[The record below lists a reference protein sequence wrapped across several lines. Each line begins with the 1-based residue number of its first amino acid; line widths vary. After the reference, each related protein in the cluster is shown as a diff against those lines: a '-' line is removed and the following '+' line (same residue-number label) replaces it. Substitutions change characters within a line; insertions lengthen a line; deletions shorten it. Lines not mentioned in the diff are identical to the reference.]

1 MCLSKQLFK
10 NSEYVHLFCLSL
22 SFSLLLGLGY
32 QRVGQHMTFL
42 SESDRQEAFAELYGR
57 LRMYVGPYAIH
68 RSSQL
73 GRGFIFLQSEWTL
86 AELSLASPQ
95 TVLGY
100 SFAVPSTS
108 SSSSSSSTTGRS
120 IWIHFLTV
128 GEFDSEICRDDFELA
143 EVRTNLHK
151 AVAHYDQQTTIVL
164 LLRFRCGH
172 VSLATTPLFP
182 DYAICQR
189 LGKDY
194 YETSTAGA
202 LQLNIDE
209 M

>member
-1 MCLSKQLFK
+1 
-10 NSEYVHLFCLSL
+10 
-22 SFSLLLGLGY
+22 
-32 QRVGQHMTFL
+32 MTFP
-42 SESDRQEAFAELYGR
+42 SDSDRQEAIAELYGR

-86 AELSLASPQ
+86 AEMSLASPQ
-95 TVLGY
+95 TVLGH
-100 SFAVPSTS
+100 SFGSISTPTVS
-108 SSSSSSSTTGRS
+108 SSSSNVASPHTGRS
-120 IWIHFLTV
+120 VWVHFLTV

-143 EVRTNLHK
+143 EVRSKLHD
-151 AVAHYDQQTTIVL
+151 AVAHYEEQTTIVL
-164 LLRFRCGH
+164 LMRFRCGH

-182 DYAICQR
+182 DYGICQR

-194 YETSTAGA
+194 YENSSAGA
-202 LQLNIDE
+202 LQLNIDD